1 MDPAAPA
8 LETVLPDSADAGIRW
23 MLDYWTDKR
32 GSRQLPRRS
41 DIDPVDFFK
50 MLPLVYIVEGTGLE
64 GLFVKLAGTAYRN
77 LYGFEITGRRIVE
90 LIPSNSGMQALN
102 DYRTCLDEERPV
114 YREGEMTWRQR
125 NAPVLY
131 QRLLL
136 PLADDS
142 DRMRFMLG
150 TANIL
155 SDRGYRIRFNF

>member
-1 MDPAAPA
+1 MTDASQA
-8 LETVLPDSADAGIRW
+8 LDTVLPDNVDAGLRW
-23 MLDYWTDKR
+23 MFDYWEGK
-32 GSRQLPRRS
+32 RQLRRMPRREEV
-41 DIDPVDFFK
+41 DPVDFFK
-50 MLPLVYIVEGTGLE
+50 MLPLVYIVEGTSLE
-64 GLFVKLAGTAYRN
+64 QLYVKLAGTAYRN
-77 LYGFEITGRRIVE
+77 LYGFEITGRRIVD
-90 LIPSNSGMQALN
+90 LIPSNAGLQALN

-125 NAPVLY
+125 NAPVFY

-136 PLADDS
+136 PLGDDT